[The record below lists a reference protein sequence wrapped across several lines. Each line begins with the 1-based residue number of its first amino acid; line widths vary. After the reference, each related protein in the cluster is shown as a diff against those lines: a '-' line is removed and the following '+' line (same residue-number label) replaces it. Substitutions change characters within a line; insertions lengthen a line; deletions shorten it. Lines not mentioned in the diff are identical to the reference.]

1 MEDIVTVEDWDSA
14 MGLDSVLILVS
25 RTTCVQCGAVEDEL
39 TDSGDAVEGT
49 EVRRLMLD
57 DPTGFPLRVELS
69 WLVHEVD
76 VLPYWVLYAG
86 SERVGSVRGGLD
98 AARRMLAESNG

>member
-1 MEDIVTVEDWDSA
+1 
-14 MGLDSVLILVS
+14 
-25 RTTCVQCGAVEDEL
+25 
-39 TDSGDAVEGT
+39 
-49 EVRRLMLD
+49 MLD
-57 DPTGFPLRVELS
+57 DPTGFPLRVELR

-76 VLPYWVLYAG
+76 VLPYWALYAG